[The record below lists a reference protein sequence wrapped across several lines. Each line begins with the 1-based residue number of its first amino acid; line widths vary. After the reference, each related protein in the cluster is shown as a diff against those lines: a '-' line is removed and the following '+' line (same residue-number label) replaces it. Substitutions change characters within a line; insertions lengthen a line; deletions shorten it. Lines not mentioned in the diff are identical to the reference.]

1 MFDLSG
7 APLGLALAAGLVAA
21 FNPCGFALLPSYLT
35 LLIASDQVPAPDR
48 PSPAP
53 VLPAV
58 GRALR
63 LTVAMAAGFVT
74 VFGLF
79 GLIVTPLALSVQQHL
94 PWLTILI
101 GLVLIALGGWLLSGR
116 ELLLR
121 LPKLRGRGL
130 NQSLPSMYVY
140 GLSYAIASLSC
151 TIAPFLVLTTTTF
164 RSDSIT
170 AGIAVF
176 LAYAL
181 GMALPVGVLA
191 VAVALAHGALIAKVR
206 RMLPYIGRISGALL
220 VLAGAYVA
228 YYGYYELRV
237 FGGAG
242 TGDPIV
248 DTATRI
254 QGRLAG
260 WLDQAGAWWIG
271 AALIVLVVIG
281 IGAAA
286 MSRRQREP
294 GQPLRTA
301 DGSARQP
308 GPPDPAS

>member
-35 LLIASDQVPAPDR
+35 LLIATDQGPAADRPAPT
-48 PSPAP
+48 A
-53 VLPAV
+53 LPAV

-63 LTVAMAAGFVT
+63 LTAAMAAGFVT

-94 PWLTILI
+94 PWLTIVI

-116 ELLLR
+116 ELLLQLPR
-121 LPKLRGRGL
+121 LRSRGL
-130 NQSLPSMYVY
+130 DRSLPSMYAY

-164 RSDSIT
+164 RSDSIP

-181 GMALPVGVLA
+181 GMVLPVGVLA
-191 VAVALAHGALIAKVR
+191 VAVALAHGALVARVR
-206 RMLPYIGRISGALL
+206 RVLPYIGRISGALL

-237 FGGAG
+237 FGGAAA
-242 TGDPIV
+242 GDPIV

-260 WLDQAGAWWIG
+260 WLDHAGAWWIG
-271 AALIVLVVIG
+271 AALLVLVAIG
-281 IGAAA
+281 IGTTVI
-286 MSRRQREP
+286 SRSDREP
-294 GQPLRTA
+294 GQPLRSA
-301 DGSARQP
+301 DGSALQP
-308 GPPDPAS
+308 GPADPAS